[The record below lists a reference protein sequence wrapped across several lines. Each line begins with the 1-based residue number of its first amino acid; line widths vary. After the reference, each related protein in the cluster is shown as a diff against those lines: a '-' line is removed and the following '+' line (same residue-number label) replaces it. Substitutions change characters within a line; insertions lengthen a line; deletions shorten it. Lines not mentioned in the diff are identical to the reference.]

1 MIKRVIEEQQS
12 EYFTDPE
19 KIKEY
24 ADYAE
29 KSSNS
34 RFLALISKL
43 KKLEI
48 PGSYLDIGSGSGK
61 LARLLA
67 SELPDIKITCL
78 DTSDDLNKI
87 AHDLTRKANLDKR
100 ISYING
106 NIENPELLEEIGKFN
121 VIYSTFSLHHW
132 QDPVAAL
139 KHMHGLLNDTGII
152 VILDLKRVWWLYWV
166 SSQSGFFKSIRAS
179 YTINETRDTLRKA
192 EIRKFEIR
200 TIFPFFMQMITIW
213 KE

>member
-1 MIKRVIEEQQS
+1 MTKRVIEEHQS
-12 EYFTDPE
+12 EYFSDPV

-24 ADYAE
+24 ADYVE
-29 KSSNS
+29 RSSNS
-34 RFLALISKL
+34 RFLAFISKL

-48 PGSYLDIGSGSGK
+48 PGSYLEVGSGSGK
-61 LARLLA
+61 LARLLVT
-67 SELPDIKITCL
+67 ELPDIKITCL
-78 DTSDDLNKI
+78 DASDELNKI
-87 AHDLTRKANLDKR
+87 ASDLTRKANLDKN

-106 NIENPELLEEIGKFN
+106 DIANPGFLEGLGKFN

-132 QDPVAAL
+132 QDPVTTFR
-139 KHMHGLLNDTGII
+139 HMNGLLNDTGII
-152 VILDLKRVWWLYWV
+152 VILDLKRVWWLYRI

-179 YTINETRDTLRKA
+179 YTINETRNILRKA